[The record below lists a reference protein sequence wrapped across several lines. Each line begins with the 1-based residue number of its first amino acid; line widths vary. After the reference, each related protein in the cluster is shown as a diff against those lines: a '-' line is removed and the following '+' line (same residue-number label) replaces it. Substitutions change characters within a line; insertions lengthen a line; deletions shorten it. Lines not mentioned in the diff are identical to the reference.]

1 MALPFICSQPEYS
14 HILQFLCIYQ
24 WTILCS
30 FSYSL
35 TRFLY
40 CYSIKSSCCRLT
52 MCHQVGG
59 FIPHLLISHFLTV
72 FTGQESV
79 HGVDGSFPRVSNDC
93 QQSGNWGLHPGT
105 ALLSSSRLVQVV
117 RRIQVLLVVELLA
130 ASVFLK
136 TSQTKISQAS
146 KCFLQRTA

>member
-14 HILQFLCIYQ
+14 HILQFLCIFISGQ
-24 WTILCS
+24 FCAVLATLT
-30 FSYSL
+30 L
-35 TRFLY
+35 TRFWY

-79 HGVDGSFPRVSNDC
+79 HGVDGSFPWVSNDC
-93 QQSGNWGLHPGT
+93 QQSGNWGLHPET
-105 ALLSSSRLVQVV
+105 ALLYSSRLIQVV
-117 RRIQVLLVVELLA
+117 RRI
-130 ASVFLK
+130 
-136 TSQTKISQAS
+136 
-146 KCFLQRTA
+146 